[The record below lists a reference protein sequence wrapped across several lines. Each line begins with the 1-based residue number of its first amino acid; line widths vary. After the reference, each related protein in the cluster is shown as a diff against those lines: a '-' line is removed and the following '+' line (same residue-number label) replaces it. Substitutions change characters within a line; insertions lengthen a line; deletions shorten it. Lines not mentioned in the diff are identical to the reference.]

1 MEYSI
6 SYANKRAER
15 GDKTGLARL
24 TPSMTAAEREAAH
37 YAAGEISQ
45 RAIEQATADFEIN
58 QASGSS
64 HHAKATPSSRPS
76 TGRTQGKEETEETGW
91 VNGRFDVASRPTT

>member
-6 SYANKRAER
+6 AYANKRAEK

-24 TPSMTAAEREAAH
+24 TPSLTATEREAAH
-37 YAAGEISQ
+37 HAAGEISQ
-45 RAIEQATADFEIN
+45 LAIDRAAADLEIN

-64 HHAKATPSSRPS
+64 RRTQATPSSRPS
-76 TGRTQGKEETEETGW
+76 TEAEPNAKKKPRKQDG
-91 VNGRFDVASRPTT
+91 